1 MMTEFKNLKMICN
14 SSIISMLLDKDRK
27 QEKEIKELKR
37 RVASLE
43 SPSTCP
49 QKRNVKGRQKKA
61 GRLMPLSLLQK

>member
-1 MMTEFKNLKMICN
+1 
-14 SSIISMLLDKDRK
+14 MLLDKDRK

-49 QKRNVKGRQKKA
+49 QKRNVKGRQIKA
-61 GRLMPLSLLQK
+61 GRLIPLSLLQK